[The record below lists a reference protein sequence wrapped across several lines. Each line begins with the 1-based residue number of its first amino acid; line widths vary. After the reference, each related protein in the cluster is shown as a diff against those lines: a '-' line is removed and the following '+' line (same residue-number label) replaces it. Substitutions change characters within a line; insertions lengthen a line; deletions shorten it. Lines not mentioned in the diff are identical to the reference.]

1 MNNYMLKIQPLK
13 CDDIPMLLSELK
25 ICSTVF
31 FDRLQQLK
39 FTHGCHIL
47 FKSVQIAGNDY
58 FFDEEGNILKD
69 TNGFKFKFD
78 YHLETLNDK
87 NTLHFILF

>member
-1 MNNYMLKIQPLK
+1 
-13 CDDIPMLLSELK
+13 MLLSDLK

-39 FTHGCHIL
+39 FTHGCHII
-47 FKSVQIAGNDY
+47 FKCVQIAGNDY
-58 FFDEEGNILKD
+58 FFDEEGNIVKN
-69 TNGFKFKFD
+69 TNGYKFRFD

-87 NTLHFILF
+87 NSLHFILF